1 MAYDEQLIQRILDE
15 YEQLRTNAAMERKK
29 RIQSVYARVPEIER
43 IDKEMNRVGF
53 ANTTRILN
61 HPEQAREAN
70 KQLKETILRLM
81 EEKKKLLE
89 QYHVPEDF
97 NKCRYQCEQCKDTG
111 YIEGKRCNC
120 FQQKLINA
128 AYAQSNLKHI
138 FEKQNFQSFEFG
150 YYSKES
156 QQPGQ
161 QSPYEH
167 IIAIYDCCVQFVADF
182 EKEGKSLLFYGG
194 PGLGKTFLSS
204 CIAKELIERGHTVI
218 YTRATK
224 LFSMY
229 EDYKFGRGEM
239 KTAEDMI
246 SRVYDAD
253 LLIIDDLGTESQNKN
268 TMPFLFDIF
277 NERLANGKKMI
288 ISTNYTTAAL
298 SKVYS
303 GRFTSRIVEHFI
315 PLHFIGQD
323 IRKKLLEK

>member
-1 MAYDEQLIQRILDE
+1 MVYDEQLIQRILDE
-15 YEQLRTNAAMERKK
+15 YDGLRTSAAMDRKR
-29 RIQSVYARVPEIER
+29 RIREVYSKVPEIEK
-43 IDKEMNRVGF
+43 IDKEINRVGF
-53 ANTTRILN
+53 ENTSYILN
-61 HPEQAREAN
+61 HPGEAKEAN
-70 KQLKETILRLM
+70 QKLKKTIQNLM
-81 EEKKKLLE
+81 AEKKDLLI
-89 QYHVPEDF
+89 QYHIPEDF
-97 NKCRYQCEQCKDTG
+97 NKYHYQCELCKDTG
-111 YIEGKRCNC
+111 YIDGKRCNC
-120 FQQKLINA
+120 FQQKLIDA
-128 AYAQSNLKHI
+128 AYAQSNLKNI
-138 FEKQNFQSFEFG
+138 FEKQNFKSFQFS
-150 YYSKES
+150 YYSKEP
-156 QQPGQ
+156 QTLGE

-167 IIAIYDCCVQFVADF
+167 IVAIYDHCVEFVANF
-182 EKEGKSLLFYGG
+182 GQEEKSLLFYGG

-204 CIAKELIERGHTVI
+204 CIAKELIERGYTVI

-239 KTAEDMI
+239 RTAEDMI
-246 SRVYDAD
+246 HRVYDAD

-288 ISTNYTTAAL
+288 ISTNYSTAAL

-315 PLHFIGQD
+315 PLHFVGQD